1 MSLPTR
7 WTRKSPSFEGDSQVS
22 EGDQEQ
28 RDRLELFRLVAKLAA
43 VVLVVVLPHDLWPL
57 VEGSLVCKGGYT
69 YEGGP
74 SDSVR
79 RVPALLE

>member
-1 MSLPTR
+1 
-7 WTRKSPSFEGDSQVS
+7 VS
-22 EGDQEQ
+22 EEDQEQ
-28 RDRLELFRLVAKLAA
+28 RDRLELLRYIAKLVT

-57 VEGSLVCKGGYT
+57 VEGSLVCKGGYS